1 MFRRILVPIDGSTS
15 AGEALLAAGLLAEHE
30 DAGLVVAH
38 VEPEAGRTRDDAAAD
53 EERIQREI
61 ENLRWRGIRA
71 TYCVE
76 RGRPEEAIAAIACG
90 QDADLIVLAPHHRH
104 LLEALRR
111 PSVTAHT
118 FSLAT
123 APVLIWPEGLSG
135 ETFRGL
141 LHLPNAAV
149 FVPLDGSPEAERALP
164 LAEAFAREYSRALLL
179 VRVIAPVPFTGMGM
193 PYSVDAQSQVE
204 AAREARQYL
213 GALRRRLS
221 AETGLTVQTM
231 LLGGNAPR
239 ALARE
244 LEAHEGSLVV
254 MTTHGRGR
262 VARALVGSVATSL
275 MRLTPVPLLVVPPA
289 ATLPMPGEAEER
301 PPIAAATP

>member
-1 MFRRILVPIDGSTS
+1 MFKRILVPMDGSTS

-38 VEPEAGRTRDDAAAD
+38 VEPLSRWTRADAVADD
-53 EERIQREI
+53 ERIQREV
-61 ENLRWRGIRA
+61 EDLRWRGVRA

-76 RGRPEEAIAAIACG
+76 RGKPEESIAAIACG
-90 QDADLIVLAPHHRH
+90 QNADLIVMAPHHRH
-104 LLEALRR
+104 LLEALRH
-111 PSVTAHT
+111 PSVTART
-118 FSLAT
+118 FSLAA
-123 APVLIWPEGLSG
+123 APVLIWPEGLPG
-135 ETFRGL
+135 ETFRGF

-149 FVPLDGSPEAERALP
+149 FVPLDGSSEAERALP
-164 LAEAFAREYSRALLL
+164 LAIAFAREYGRALLL
-179 VRVIAPVPFTGMGM
+179 VRVLTPVPFTGAGM
-193 PYSVDAQSQVE
+193 PYSIDAQSQVE
-204 AAREARQYL
+204 DEREARQYL
-213 GALRRRLS
+213 GTLRRRLS

-231 LLGGNAPR
+231 LLGGDAPR

-254 MTTHGRGR
+254 MTTHGRGA

-289 ATLPMPGEAEER
+289 ATLPVPGELEER
-301 PPIAAATP
+301 RPVGAVTP